1 MDRVLDRYRAVKK
14 ELHMITPINC
24 QASEIVTN
32 STAALISVG
41 KDFYQRNW
49 VLGTSGNFSVLL
61 NREPFE
67 LLITESGVHKGR
79 LAPQNFLTVD
89 SEARVISGTGK
100 PSAETHIHLAILAQL
115 RAGCILHTHSVW
127 STLLTD
133 LYSSSDGLGIEGY
146 EMLKGL
152 RNVST
157 HEHKEWIPILE
168 NSQNYAELSLQVA
181 RLLQAKPGIHAVLLR
196 RHGIYTWGEDIL
208 EAMRHVEILEFLF
221 EVIGRKHTSA
231 VGTDRA
237 GRITWNEGAEKG
249 AGVKS

>member
-1 MDRVLDRYRAVKK
+1 
-14 ELHMITPINC
+14 MIPSTNC
-24 QASEIVTN
+24 QSSETITASI
-32 STAALISVG
+32 AALISVG
-41 KDFYQRNW
+41 KEFYQRNW

-61 NREPFE
+61 NRDPFE

-89 SEARVISGTGK
+89 SEAAVISGGGK
-100 PSAETHIHLAILAQL
+100 PSAETHIHLAILRQL

-133 LYSSSDGLGIEGY
+133 LYSRSDGLEIEGF

-157 HEHKEWIPILE
+157 HEHTEHIPILE
-168 NSQNYAELSLQVA
+168 NSQNYAELSLQVS

-221 EVIGRKHTSA
+221 EVIGRKHTSGA
-231 VGTDRA
+231 GTDKVGKIKR
-237 GRITWNEGAEKG
+237 E
-249 AGVKS
+249 

>member
-1 MDRVLDRYRAVKK
+1 
-14 ELHMITPINC
+14 MIPPING
-24 QASEIVTN
+24 QTSEIVTT
-32 STAALISVG
+32 STATLISIG
-41 KDFYQRNW
+41 KEFYQRNW
-49 VLGTSGNFSVLL
+49 VLGTCGNFSALL
-61 NREPFE
+61 NRDPFE
-67 LLITESGVHKGR
+67 LLITESGVHKGM

-89 SEARVISGTGK
+89 SKAAVINGTGK
-100 PSAETHIHLAILAQL
+100 PSAETHIHLAILRQL

-133 LYSSSDGLGIEGY
+133 LYSNSNGLEIEGY

-168 NSQNYAELSLQVA
+168 NSQNYAELSLQVDELLKA
-181 RLLQAKPGIHAVLLR
+181 RPGIHAILLR

-221 EVIGRKHTSA
+221 EVIGRKHTSS
-231 VGTDRA
+231 VGSR
-237 GRITWNEGAEKG
+237 
-249 AGVKS
+249 